1 MRDPQRFPVRITMRG
16 YEVVDRADIHRNFN
30 GQADVVVYTG
40 GNGVLNALAAVWIRL
55 MSWLSYAY

>member
-1 MRDPQRFPVRITMRG
+1 MRG

-40 GNGVLNALAAVWIRL
+40 GNSVLNALAAVWIRL